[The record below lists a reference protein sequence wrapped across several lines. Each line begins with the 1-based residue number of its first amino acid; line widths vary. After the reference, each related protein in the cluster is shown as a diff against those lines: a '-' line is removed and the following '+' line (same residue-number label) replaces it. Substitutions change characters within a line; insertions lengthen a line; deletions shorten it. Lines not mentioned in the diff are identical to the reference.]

1 MPKVFVVG
9 AAAYVFGDT
18 LALCGRLRWEKEVD
32 SANGKKSYLMA
43 DQGDERSTDLESSSD
58 LVKGEASTP
67 PTVVPEDE
75 KAASR
80 KRRPKWLVPL
90 VVAVVVVVVVAG
102 LVGWHLV
109 ESHRHDSALESCNQV
124 ARYLRGKTGSAQ
136 LAKYQEASGVKV
148 NQVKDA
154 KTVTDM
160 SRSVKAAGGLKP
172 PTIQCKA
179 SMFTSELNTEASK
192 AKKLDGEYAA
202 VSKSA
207 KAVTASRDAKTL
219 EGAKT
224 ALNAKKDEA
233 SKLLGD
239 SDGKAADNA
248 TRDDLQTAMD
258 QAGQIKGDK
267 AKAYQE
273 ATNSLQVAIDR
284 VNASMQAKSQ
294 ADQQAAAQAAQT
306 QASQQTAKR
315 SKSSQQGLSSSHSR
329 GRRGYTPSRPTTSQR
344 GGGGGGSAP
353 TPATPQEDHSN
364 WRERLQNGTV
374 SNGGKPVCQKGQ
386 ACGIG

>member
-1 MPKVFVVG
+1 MPTVFVVG

-18 LALCGRLRWEKEVD
+18 LALCGRLPWEKAVD
-32 SANGKKSYLMA
+32 SANGKKGYLMA

-58 LVKGEASTP
+58 LVKDEASTP

-90 VVAVVVVVVVAG
+90 VVAVVVVVVAG

-109 ESHRHDSALESCNQV
+109 ESHRHDSALESCNQA
-124 ARYLRGKTGSAQ
+124 ARSLRGKTGSAQ

-148 NQVKDA
+148 DQVKDA

-172 PTIQCKA
+172 STIQCKA
-179 SMFTSELNTEASK
+179 SMPTSELNTEASK
-192 AKKLDGEYAA
+192 AKKLDGEYAT

-207 KAVTASRDAKTL
+207 KDVLTSRDVKAL
-219 EGAKT
+219 EDAQT

-239 SDGKAADNA
+239 SDGKVADNA
-248 TRDDLQTAMD
+248 TRDDLQTAID

-284 VNASMQAKSQ
+284 VKASMQAKSLS
-294 ADQQAAAQAAQT
+294 DQQSAAQAAQT

-344 GGGGGGSAP
+344 DGGGGGLAP
-353 TPATPQEDHSN
+353 APATPQEDHSN
-364 WRERLQNGTV
+364 WRDRLNNDTPT
-374 SNGGKPVCQKGQ
+374 NGGKPVCQKGQ

>member
-1 MPKVFVVG
+1 MPTVFVVG

-18 LALCGRLRWEKEVD
+18 LALCGRLPWEKAVD
-32 SANGKKSYLMA
+32 SANGKKGYLMA
-43 DQGDERSTDLESSSD
+43 DQGDERNTDLERSSD

-109 ESHRHDSALESCNQV
+109 ESHRHDSAFESCNQA
-124 ARYLRGKTGSAQ
+124 ARSLRGKTGSAQ

-148 NQVKDA
+148 DQVKDA

-172 PTIQCKA
+172 STIQCKA
-179 SMFTSELNTEASK
+179 SMPTSELNTEASK
-192 AKKLDGEYAA
+192 AKKLDGEYAT

-207 KAVTASRDAKTL
+207 KDVLASRDVKAL
-219 EGAKT
+219 EDAKT

-239 SDGKAADNA
+239 SDGKVADNA

-284 VNASMQAKSQ
+284 VDASMQAKSQ

-329 GRRGYTPSRPTTSQR
+329 ERRGYTPSRPTTSQR

-353 TPATPQEDHSN
+353 SAPQGGGEDNSWIDELKN
-364 WRERLQNGTV
+364 Q
-374 SNGGKPVCQKGQ
+374 KPIGNHGCNSAGVCVLG
-386 ACGIG
+386 